1 MSTRRLALAGVVAP
15 PLFAAIVLLLT
26 ATAWDELHALGWSAG
41 LFDDPDAAWP
51 SVAML
56 ADRGLLLSLG
66 DAALGL
72 ATIGLAIALRRL
84 GARLVEAALVAVLGA
99 GFAIAAFRID
109 RGSTTGGG
117 PETWNGTLHALGLTI
132 VVLAALGAMAAFAA
146 LRRDRLSI
154 GALAAALACVALA
167 IAGYPNLFAVF
178 LAVVLTWLTLVA
190 IRCLELSRA
199 GSGAASAAPAARPAT

>member
-26 ATAWDELHALGWSAG
+26 VLAWDELHDLGWSAG

-56 ADRGLLLSLG
+56 ADRGILQSLNY
-66 DAALGL
+66 AVLGL
-72 ATIGLAIALRRL
+72 ATMGLAVALRRL
-84 GARLVEAALVAVLGA
+84 GARLVESTLVGLLGL
-99 GFAIAAFRID
+99 GFAISAFRID

-132 VVLAALGAMAAFAA
+132 VVLAALGAMVAFAA

-154 GALAAALACVALA
+154 AALVAALACIAVAV
-167 IAGYPNLFAVF
+167 AGSSNVFAVF
-178 LAVVLTWLTLVA
+178 LAVVLAWLTLVA
-190 IRCLELSRA
+190 WRCLELSRPD
-199 GSGAASAAPAARPAT
+199 SEPASAAPAARPAT